1 MIIYLLSCKCE
12 PLKLYKPLAQ
22 VHTGAVSHRH
32 HHVFSRQT
40 GGGLLHTRWGA
51 WGLAVPR
58 GQLQGAG
65 RPLRQ
70 GAGRPGGRGGQER
83 IAATA
88 RSGLLLAVWVGS
100 HCSRNQQQQID
111 AAQALGLFCL
121 PR

>member
-22 VHTGAVSHRH
+22 VKPRGLSAIVTS
-32 HHVFSRQT
+32 VFSRQT

-51 WGLAVPR
+51 WGLAVSR

-70 GAGRPGGRGGQER
+70 GAGRPGG
-83 IAATA
+83 
-88 RSGLLLAVWVGS
+88 
-100 HCSRNQQQQID
+100 
-111 AAQALGLFCL
+111 
-121 PR
+121 